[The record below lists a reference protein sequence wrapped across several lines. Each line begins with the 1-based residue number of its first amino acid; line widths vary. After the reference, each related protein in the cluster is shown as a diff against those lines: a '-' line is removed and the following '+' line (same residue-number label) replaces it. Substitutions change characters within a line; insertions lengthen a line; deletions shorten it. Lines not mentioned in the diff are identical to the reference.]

1 MTRLRYF
8 APLIAAGAML
18 ALTSGAQ
25 AQQLTDGVQTTPF
38 TGDVIS
44 LPGAN
49 PSGDIGDPTGGTE
62 TQINFGTDH
71 NFQYGGF
78 VPTAADTNGNG
89 HIDPAEAAAAA
100 DAGLTVPVLGR
111 TYSFTEVNILDVNL
125 NPNPAGGANV
135 SPVYNSCE
143 VNLLV
148 PESSTGTAADT
159 GFIGNCSTIDVNS
172 TLNMTGGL
180 VGNLAAIDGVANI
193 SGGRLGNSSMISG
206 TVNLTGTGGM
216 SSNSTVLSGGVV
228 NILSDDAFIFGVTFE
243 PGSTVNMTSGQI
255 RNLSNLADGTV
266 SGGQIGSFV
275 TINGE
280 VTLSGDA
287 ATLTSSTVA
296 DGGVLTLTSDDNI
309 VNTAW
314 TVEAGGTINV
324 EAGSLRSWSQIAG
337 VLNISGGG
345 TGASNEGSGPI
356 VSGGVLNLSGGILG
370 TSELSIRNGAVVNQ
384 TGGDLGVN
392 TDVEDGGVLNIS
404 GGTFGAGQFTSADL
418 DVDSGGT
425 VNFIGT
431 AFAIDGTPI
440 NLVEGTPTM
449 ITDRG
454 VLTGILADGQ
464 TIEFNLNT
472 AAPDSF
478 AAGSTISVALPA
490 TTVLLGDVN
499 LDGMV
504 NFLDISPFIIRLS
517 NQEVQAEADVN
528 QDGAVSFLDISPF
541 ILVLTAE
548 AS

>member
-38 TGDVIS
+38 TGDVIN
-44 LPGAN
+44 LPDAN

-148 PESSTGTAADT
+148 PEVPFPFSDS

-206 TVNLTGTGGM
+206 TVNLTGTAGM
-216 SSNSTVLSGGVV
+216 SSSSTVSSGGLV

-243 PGSTVNMTSGQI
+243 PGSTVNMTAGQI
-255 RNLSNLADGTV
+255 QNLSNLADGTV
-266 SGGQIGSFV
+266 SGGRVGSFV

-287 ATLTSSTVA
+287 TTLSSSTVA
-296 DGGVLTLTSDDNI
+296 DGGVLNVTSDDNM
-309 VNTAW
+309 VNTNW
-314 TVEAGGTINV
+314 TVEAGGTLNM
-324 EAGSLRSWSQIAG
+324 EAGELRNGLDIAG
-337 VLNISGGG
+337 EVNISGGG
-345 TGASNEGSGPI
+345 TGLSNTGQYDVEA
-356 VSGGVLNLSGGILG
+356 GGVLNVSGGILG
-370 TSELSIRNGAVVNQ
+370 SSSLNIQSGGVVNHS
-384 TGGDLGVN
+384 GGDLGFN
-392 TDVEDGGVLNIS
+392 TDVENGGVLNIS
-404 GGTFGAGQFTSADL
+404 GGTFGAGQFASADL

-431 AFAIDGTPI
+431 AFAIDGAPI

-454 VLTGILADGQ
+454 VLTGTLADGQ
-464 TIEFNLNT
+464 TIEFNLN
-472 AAPDSF
+472 AVDPDNF
-478 AAGSTISVALPA
+478 NAGSTISVALPA

-504 NFLDISPFIIRLS
+504 NFLDISPFIQRLS
-517 NQEVQAEADVN
+517 NQVLQAEADVN

-541 ILVLTAE
+541 IMVLTA
-548 AS
+548 AGS